1 MTRKINI
8 VGIGMNVLD
17 MLIRLPHMPTWENTG
32 NPSSILIDGG
42 GLVATALV
50 TAQKFGLSTAFIG
63 TSGNDQMGEIKHQL
77 LAKYDVNLDHT
88 IIMPYPENQICVVY
102 INEKSGERHFSVRE
116 NFWGHFLSP
125 DQLDRDFITQ
135 ADYLHMDGYHTEAA
149 MQAARWMHE
158 AGKQVM
164 FDAGKTNEKQIGDA
178 NFRLVQQ
185 TDILIS
191 GSGYLQALTGINDVF
206 EAGRKAL
213 ELGPRIVVQTEG
225 SDGSYTITAGE
236 QFHTPAYSIEAVDTT
251 GAGDVYHGAYLFGL
265 WQGWNVRRIAK
276 FATASSALECLQMG
290 GRAAIPALDEVYQF
304 LNEFA

>member
-1 MTRKINI
+1 MTKKIDI

-32 NPSSILIDGG
+32 TPSSTLIDGG

-63 TSGNDQMGEIKHQL
+63 TSGSDQMGEIKHQL
-77 LAKYDVNLDHT
+77 LARYDVNLDHT

-102 INEKSGERHFSVRE
+102 IDEKSGERHFSVRD
-116 NFWGHFLSP
+116 NFWDHFLTP
-125 DQLDRDFITQ
+125 DQLDRDFIIQ
-135 ADYLHMDGYHTEAA
+135 ADYLHLDGYHPEAA
-149 MQAARWMHE
+149 GQAARWMHE

-164 FDAGKTNEKQIGDA
+164 FDAGRTNEKQLGDA

-191 GSGYLQALTGINDVF
+191 GSGYLRALTTIDDVF

-225 SDGSYTITAGE
+225 SDGSYTITAE
-236 QFHTPAYSIEAVDTT
+236 EHFHTPAYPVEAIDTT
-251 GAGDVYHGAYLFGL
+251 GAGDVFHGAYLYGL
-265 WQGWNVRRIAK
+265 SQRWDVRRIAK
-276 FATASSALECLQMG
+276 FATAAAALECLRVG
-290 GRAAIPALDEVYQF
+290 GRVAIPTLDAVFQF
-304 LNEFA
+304 LNEYE